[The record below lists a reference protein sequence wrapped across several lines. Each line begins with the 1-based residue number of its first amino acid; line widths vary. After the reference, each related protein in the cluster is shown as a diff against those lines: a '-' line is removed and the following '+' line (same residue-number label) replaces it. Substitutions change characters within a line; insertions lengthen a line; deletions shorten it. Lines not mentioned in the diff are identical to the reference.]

1 MSYLQVVT
9 KEEKLIWLYLY
20 ICEAHDT
27 TLCLHCQRLSPNSEP
42 EFSDCELMT
51 TYLFSI
57 IEEKHLEIKAI
68 HRFIQ
73 KYWSSYFPKLP
84 SYAKYA
90 ERLKRLV
97 EVFPVLAEQVL
108 ADAPKGLVHWGISIV
123 DSMPIILAQQKRCDQ
138 AKVAPEICDKGYCS
152 SKNTWYYGTK
162 LHVLAWR
169 RRQTLPLPE
178 FVGITPASEHDVVA
192 FKRIAPLLQHRQV
205 FGDKAYF
212 DKKLKE
218 LLENEQHT
226 TMQTCVRRVKGQ
238 QHLPSDHK
246 LFSTLVSKV
255 RQPLESL
262 FNWINEKTGI
272 QTAAKVRSFAGLQIH
287 VFGKLTAAF
296 FLLAFSFLNP

>member
-1 MSYLQVVT
+1 MT

-27 TLCLHCQRLSPNSEP
+27 TLCLHCQRFSPNGLP
-42 EFSDCELMT
+42 EFSDCELIT
-51 TYLFSI
+51 TYLFAI
-57 IEEKHLEIKAI
+57 IESKHLEIKAI

-73 KYWSSYFPKLP
+73 NYWLSWFPQLP

-90 ERLKRLV
+90 QRLNRMT
-97 EVFPVLAEQVL
+97 EVFPVLAQQVL
-108 ADAPKGLVHWGISIV
+108 ADAPTGLVHWGISLV
-123 DSMPIILAQQKRCDQ
+123 DSMPIIVANEKRSEV

-152 SKNTWYYGTK
+152 SKNMWYYGTK

-169 RRQTLPLPE
+169 REQTLPLPE
-178 FVGITPASEHDVVA
+178 FVGLTQASEHDLTA
-192 FKRIAPLLQHRQV
+192 FRRIAPLITNRQV

-212 DKKLKE
+212 NRKLKE
-218 LLENEQHT
+218 LLEKQQHT
-226 TMQTCVRRVKGQ
+226 TMQTCIRKKKGQ
-238 QHLPSDHK
+238 LSLPSDFK
-246 LFSTLVSKV
+246 LFSTLVSKA

-272 QTAAKVRSFAGLQIH
+272 QTASKTRSFHGLQVH

-296 FLLAFSFLNP
+296 FMLAFSFLNP